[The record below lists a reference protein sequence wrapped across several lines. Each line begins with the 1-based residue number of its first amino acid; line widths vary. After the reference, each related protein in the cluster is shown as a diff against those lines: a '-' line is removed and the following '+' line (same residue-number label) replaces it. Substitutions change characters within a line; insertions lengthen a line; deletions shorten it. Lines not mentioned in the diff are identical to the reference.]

1 MCRELRKVF
10 SSGLGSKMMKPAE
23 SYPPLRES
31 PQLGGQ
37 DAMMQI
43 IGKRYNDRKL
53 NVFTTN

>member
-1 MCRELRKVF
+1 MCRELWRVF
-10 SSGLGSKMMKPAE
+10 SSERGSKMMKPAE

-37 DAMMQI
+37 ATMMPS